1 MYTHLLRLQA
11 SFAHDIR
18 KSWKYELIFFARVQ
32 VRSMAEENHNEGW
45 IQAAEMKIF
54 RAVKIRNKE
63 DGSRNENTGKTLTAN
78 KCDNMW

>member
-1 MYTHLLRLQA
+1 MYTHILRLQA

-18 KSWKYELIFFARVQ
+18 KRLKYELIFFARVQ
-32 VRSMAEENHNEGW
+32 VRSMAEENHKEGW
-45 IQAAEMKIF
+45 IQAADMKIL

-78 KCDNMW
+78 KCDSM